1 MKIGFIGLGN
11 MATAIMGGLLAK
23 DMVAAGDVIGYD
35 KWPAAG
41 EKLQQ
46 KY

>member
-23 DMVAAGDVIGYD
+23 QIAEPEGIIGYD
-35 KWPAAG
+35 
-41 EKLQQ
+41 
-46 KY
+46 